1 MGLGEVGVILNGG
14 VYLLINTFFFVLP
27 RPLIRTLL
35 YSSFHGVICMLI
47 LDNHNTM
54 TPAHQKKKKK
64 KHYDTGFK
72 QRKKSGT
79 NYISTKYINIII
91 NQPYYN
97 FFIIYY

>member
-47 LDNHNTM
+47 LDNHNTT
-54 TPAHQKKKKK
+54 TPAHKKKKK
-64 KHYDTGFK
+64 NTTTPDLNK
-72 QRKKSGT
+72 
-79 NYISTKYINIII
+79 
-91 NQPYYN
+91 
-97 FFIIYY
+97 